1 MNELKTKTEK
11 TTDGALKGNPWR
23 RLPKGGKIAVI
34 VVGILAV
41 LAVLAALYVNGKL
54 DLLRYDDGSVSE
66 MGEIGADEDQDL
78 DGTGLTHTES
88 EMTMPE
94 GSPFSDDNVLNI
106 LLIGTDERTEAV
118 NDADAFTHLNQLD
131 GTEDT
136 TEFSDDARSDSMILV
151 SLDIK
156 DHVIR
161 LVSIERGTGVPILL
175 DGYEGQYDWI
185 THTFRYGGAKLTMKT
200 IEDCF
205 NVQVDHYVRVNF
217 NSFVQIVDAVGGVDL
232 DITEMEAKALNW
244 EVPSNSMLIV
254 NHVDPGPNHF
264 DGYTALQYA
273 RLRKIDN
280 DWKRVERQRTVIKAV
295 LDQVQNASV
304 MELDNLLNTILP
316 LIQTNFT
323 KSEIAALLVQLP
335 GFLGCDVQQMSM
347 PLQGTYGIRTGMDD
361 RLMYDP
367 DWVVNIKALQDF
379 LYDDKTAEEVIAAT
393 PETAAAEAAGE
404 LVIATRE
411 SADVTDPVEKYN
423 SKYLHRIDMTYALDA
438 SDFGSDEYRVFV
450 ADTDNLRGNELRGAL
465 IDKLYSAGVRVVAVP
480 DGAAAGVLLDNYL
493 QTGNTGSLDSYL
505 SVLPADRRDSARTL
519 WEHVRTRY
527 PGVFHAAGLG
537 ADARSATV
545 GKALTV
551 LANASHNTPET
562 EIAEAAGE
570 LVIATRESADVT
582 DPVEKYN
589 SKYLHRIDMTYAL
602 DASDFGSDEYRVFV
616 ADTDNLRGNELR
628 GALIDKLY
636 SAGVRVVAVP
646 DGAAAGV
653 LLDNYLQTGNTGSLD
668 SYLSVLP
675 ADRRDSAR
683 TLWEHVRTRYPG
695 VFHAAGLGADARSAT
710 VGKAL
715 TVLANASHNTP
726 ETEIAEAVQAMRSGT
741 TSNAVYWFK
750 TAMAKYPRQ
759 MERFFGSSYA
769 AVSRLYYAMQGTLN
783 VADDSELPTYDAKQ
797 LLKTYKK
804 DGILIFTDEASA
816 LMTEGSMA
824 SELQAQLD
832 KQKYGE
838 DEDPQRVCAI
848 GAVYGTWS
856 NAGSFTPDDT
866 ETAWDADSLTEA
878 LGSDALRGKDMLLA
892 LDGEDSPY
900 LTENCL
906 LKDTDT
912 PVAEQLQKLFVL
924 DKNNMA
930 SPETAKSE

>member
-1 MNELKTKTEK
+1 MNVTENK
-11 TTDGALKGNPWR
+11 NEATETTATATAAKKK
-23 RLPKGGKIAVI
+23 LPLWGKILLVVVI
-34 VVGILAV
+34 
-41 LAVLAALYVNGKL
+41 VLAALAGLATLYVNGKL
-54 DLLRYDDGSVSE
+54 DLLHYNDGSVDS
-66 MGEIGADEDQDL
+66 MGTIDADEDQDL
-78 DGTGLTHTES
+78 DGSGLVHS
-88 EMTMPE
+88 DDEMTMPE
-94 GSPFSDDNVLNI
+94 GSPFADDDVLNI

-161 LVSIERGTGVPILL
+161 LVSIERATGVPILL

-323 KSEIAALLVQLP
+323 KSEIAALLVQLRAFWAVMCSRCP
-335 GFLGCDVQQMSM
+335 CRCRAPTASARAWM
-347 PLQGTYGIRTGMDD
+347 TA
-361 RLMYDP
+361 LMYDP

-411 SADVTDPVEKYN
+411 SADVTNPVEEYN

-438 SDFGSDEYRVFV
+438 SDFGSD
-450 ADTDNLRGNELRGAL
+450 D
-465 IDKLYSAGVRVVAVP
+465 
-480 DGAAAGVLLDNYL
+480 
-493 QTGNTGSLDSYL
+493 
-505 SVLPADRRDSARTL
+505 
-519 WEHVRTRY
+519 
-527 PGVFHAAGLG
+527 
-537 ADARSATV
+537 
-545 GKALTV
+545 
-551 LANASHNTPET
+551 
-562 EIAEAAGE
+562 
-570 LVIATRESADVT
+570 
-582 DPVEKYN
+582 
-589 SKYLHRIDMTYAL
+589 
-602 DASDFGSDEYRVFV
+602 YRVFV

-726 ETEIAEAVQAMRSGT
+726 ETEIAEAVQVMRSGT

-912 PVAEQLQKLFVL
+912 PVAEQVQKLFVL

-930 SPETAKSE
+930 SPETAESE